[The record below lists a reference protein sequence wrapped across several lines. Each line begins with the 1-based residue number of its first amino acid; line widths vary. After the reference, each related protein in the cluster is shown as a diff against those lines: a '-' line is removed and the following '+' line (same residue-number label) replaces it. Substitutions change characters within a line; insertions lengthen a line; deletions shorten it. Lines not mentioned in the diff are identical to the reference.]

1 MTVSFREFIKVMI
14 LVCFCRKAL
23 QSGLYSLD
31 MMDSV
36 LGRITEIAT
45 GRSKGGKWV
54 DLEHSAVGLHSLV
67 LTWNLVLMEGS
78 DNKVSKLGTLVTRAR
93 RATVALGATYTVHNE
108 VIKLLSCV
116 ITTYL
121 SRFRVSGLNV
131 DFKRMLKHSETLVQK
146 WTTTVLWIALTHP
159 RDSKEPKKYE
169 TFRNTWMT
177 VNNQSFRVLWS
188 TRVTVSNQRIVRRPE
203 TLAWR
208 QTTKELWNNLKHT
221 RDSKELGSELKNLR
235 DSISQRVVKRSS
247 NT

>member
-1 MTVSFREFIKVMI
+1 MGVISCALFLLTLSNGGSLKLCNETMTVSFREFIKVMI

-78 DNKVSKLGTLVTRAR
+78 DNKVSKLGTLVTRVR

-108 VIKLLSCV
+108 VIKLLSCM

-121 SRFRVSGLNV
+121 SRFRVFGLNM
-131 DFKRMLKHSETLVQK
+131 DFKRMLKHSETKEIWNVQK
-146 WTTTVLWIALTHP
+146 HLN
-159 RDSKEPKKYE
+159 DSK
-169 TFRNTWMT
+169 
-177 VNNQSFRVLWS
+177 Q
-188 TRVTVSNQRIVRRPE
+188 PE
-203 TLAWR
+203 F
-208 QTTKELWNNLKHT
+208 
-221 RDSKELGSELKNLR
+221 
-235 DSISQRVVKRSS
+235 
-247 NT
+247 

>member
-1 MTVSFREFIKVMI
+1 MGVISCALFLLTLSNGGSLKLCNETMTVSFREFIKVMI

-36 LGRITEIAT
+36 LARITEIAT
-45 GRSKGGKWV
+45 SRSKGGKWV

-78 DNKVSKLGTLVTRAR
+78 DNKVSKLGTLVTRVR

-108 VIKLLSCV
+108 VIKLLSWV

-131 DFKRMLKHSETLVQK
+131 DCKRMLKHSETKEIWNVQK
-146 WTTTVLWIALTHP
+146 HLN
-159 RDSKEPKKYE
+159 DSK
-169 TFRNTWMT
+169 
-177 VNNQSFRVLWS
+177 Q
-188 TRVTVSNQRIVRRPE
+188 PE
-203 TLAWR
+203 F
-208 QTTKELWNNLKHT
+208 
-221 RDSKELGSELKNLR
+221 
-235 DSISQRVVKRSS
+235 
-247 NT
+247 